1 MTVNN
6 TSKSST
12 IRDMYHEG
20 CTVAQIAKE
29 LNCNYSFVYG
39 VVKKESDKTG
49 TPMIKSAKGGKSTL
63 IRSMWD
69 TGKTIGEISKE
80 LNSNYS
86 YVWTVVE
93 KYRQAEPAAATE
105 PLIDLTK

>member
-6 TSKSST
+6 TSKST
-12 IRDMYHEG
+12 MIRSMYHEG
-20 CTVAQIAKE
+20 LTVAQIAKE
-29 LNCNYSFVYG
+29 MNCNYSFVYG

-49 TPMIKSAKGGKSTL
+49 TPMIKTAKGGKSTT
-63 IRSMWD
+63 IRAMWD
-69 TGKTIGEISKE
+69 EGKSIGEISKE

-93 KYRQAEPAAATE
+93 KYRSSDPAAVAAPTAQA
-105 PLIDLTK
+105 

>member
-6 TSKSST
+6 TSKSTT
-12 IRDMYHEG
+12 IREMYHEG
-20 CTVAQIAKE
+20 HTVAQIAKE
-29 LNCNYSFVYG
+29 MNCNYSFVYG

-49 TPMIKSAKGGKSTL
+49 TPMTKSAKGGKSSL

-69 TGKTIGEISKE
+69 EGKTIGEISKD

-93 KYRQAEPAAATE
+93 KYRQAEPTAKPAV
-105 PLIDLTK
+105 